1 MQFIND
7 LLTKSALPLTKLL
20 RSYASLI
27 VIYFQIL
34 SLEGNM
40 CYSGSGGGTA
50 AEPIAAVSMNDDL
63 QSARASVAKAEA
75 EILSMLTEKVIEY
88 IYFKLEFY
96 IFPSYCFLLVD
107 IFFNLLQANRC
118 KLIFMKLKWC

>member
-7 LLTKSALPLTKLL
+7 LLTKSSLPLTKLL
-20 RSYASLI
+20 RSYASLS
-27 VIYFQIL
+27 VIYFHIL

-40 CYSGSGGGTA
+40 CFSASGGGTV

-88 IYFKLEFY
+88 
-96 IFPSYCFLLVD
+96 
-107 IFFNLLQANRC
+107 
-118 KLIFMKLKWC
+118 